1 MNESMSISK
10 RSTSITTCSLKRGPT
25 ANHILSNFGPFYVVS
40 LEPHSITKGTTIL
53 TNAAV
58 SATCGNEPVQAD
70 DPLQLLHSILSFF
83 VYSHKKG
90 CDVNRASHM
99 VIGII
104 H

>member
-25 ANHILSNFGPFYVVS
+25 AKHILSNFGLFYVVS
-40 LEPHSITKGTTIL
+40 LEPHSITKRTTIL
-53 TNAAV
+53 ASAAV

-70 DPLQLLHSILSFF
+70 DPLQLLHGILFF
-83 VYSHKKG
+83 VSSHKKG

-99 VIGII
+99 AIGII